1 MSNPT
6 YTQLEFSLNK
16 RSSLSNHSIR
26 SEKVKEAAKNIALEA
41 GKKSLQN
48 KLESE
53 IEKIKLNYKD
63 EELRIQAEINETEG

>member
-26 SEKVKEAAKNIALEA
+26 SEKVKEAAKNIA